1 MIRRPTH
8 GRFFSS
14 MAIAVFLAFAG
25 LLLVIGSMQGRLE
38 QKQDTIRAL
47 AKEIR
52 WQRYVA
58 ERAES
63 RQADYQELRHL
74 AQVFMSKDRDVYKV
88 ARAAWKWGKVYS
100 VSPHLILAVA
110 HRESNFQPAA
120 RSFTR
125 DGRPLAYGV
134 MQINLAV
141 WQQELG
147 LDPERMD
154 EVDYNVQHGTIILKR
169 YIEAAQGDTS
179 RALWLYWGGA
189 LAGDGY
195 SYPPKVLN
203 SRFFNHQQEVGG

>member
-1 MIRRPTH
+1 MIHQRHLTPGQFLT
-8 GRFFSS
+8 
-14 MAIAVFLAFAG
+14 AIAIIAYAAIVG

-38 QKQDTIRAL
+38 QKQETIRAL

-58 ERAES
+58 ERAER

-154 EVDYNVQHGTIILKR
+154 EVDYNVQHGTAILRR
-169 YIEAAQGDTS
+169 YIDAAEGDTS

-189 LAGDGY
+189 LAGGGY
-195 SYPPKVLN
+195 SYPPKVLA
-203 SRFFNHQQEVGG
+203 SRFYNHE

>member
-1 MIRRPTH
+1 MTRRTLTPGQFLT
-8 GRFFSS
+8 
-14 MAIAVFLAFAG
+14 AISVLAYVAIAG

-38 QKQDTIRAL
+38 QKQETIRAL

-58 ERAES
+58 ERAER

-74 AQVFMSKDRDVYKV
+74 AQVFMSKDRDAYKV

-141 WQQELG
+141 WQRELG

-189 LAGDGY
+189 LAGGGY
-195 SYPPKVLN
+195 SYPPKVLA
-203 SRFFNHQQEVGG
+203 SRFYNHE